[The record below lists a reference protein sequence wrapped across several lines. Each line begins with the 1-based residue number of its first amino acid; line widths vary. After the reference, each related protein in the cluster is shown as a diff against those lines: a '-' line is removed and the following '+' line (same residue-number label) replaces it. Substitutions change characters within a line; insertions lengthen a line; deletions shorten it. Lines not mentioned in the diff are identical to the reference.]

1 MTYNRYIIYNIYM
14 KIPPFDSLVWGL
26 LRLGPMKEL
35 VDSLT
40 TSGLVYSV
48 QALHLD
54 YILKTS

>member
-1 MTYNRYIIYNIYM
+1 M
-14 KIPPFDSLVWGL
+14 KIPPFDSLVWGS

-35 VDSLT
+35 VDFLT